1 MKIFGSNNNTGNEV
15 LVTKL
20 KRFCNKFRLVGE
32 VILIAV
38 ILSSVLVF
46 SCSIPGGKTATG
58 ADKSRLIKE
67 AAVFIDLEQPSGEL
81 QRISRDQI
89 QQDIEMNLR
98 RAGIK
103 TALQPINFY
112 SSGLPI
118 IYVNVTIAKYE
129 TIYAYNADLIFMNPS
144 SQQTSAESGK
154 GGTLGASGLV
164 NEINQIR
171 PKVLDL
177 MNRFIREY
185 LLI

>member
-1 MKIFGSNNNTGNEV
+1 MKIFGSHDNKGNDV
-15 LVTKL
+15 SVNKL
-20 KRFCNKFRLVGE
+20 MRFCNKCRLIEGG
-32 VILIAV
+32 ILIAV

-46 SCSIPGGKTATG
+46 SCSILGGKNAAE
-58 ADKSRLIKE
+58 ADKSRPIKE
-67 AAVFIDLEQPSGEL
+67 VAVFLDLEQPSGEP
-81 QRISRDQI
+81 QGINRSQI
-89 QQDIEMNLR
+89 QHDIEMNLR

-154 GGTLGASGLV
+154 GGTIGSSGLV
-164 NEINQIR
+164 NEIKQIR

-177 MNRFIREY
+177 VNRFIKEY